1 MGSKVFAFGDIAGPV
16 QFGKPAVLKKATHP
30 ELTERAAFVLASRPC
45 RAYRVIRRSRSRVMP
60 AASMAIARTV
70 PSDMSIPVWAS
81 ESAADVLPPATTPVF
96 APGLAEDEPPD
107 VPPGTVPG
115 LFCSLPPGAVLFGL
129 GCVTIALRAVHQ
141 KGRQPLRAWSLYA
154 SFSLPVSLI
163 AVRPADAAEIHVRS
177 RQRGCLHYAR
187 GSRLSYR
194 PGQYV
199 AERIIVAFISALSLT
214 VIAIADFSNRMV
226 EKNLV
231 AIAAYVLLPALAA
244 TAWQSA
250 PPPQGCVH
258 AIRWPTA
265 RPATCA
271 GYSVPP
277 RATRQASNRCNRS
290 ENASHSCA
298 SAPLPGE
305 SPISTISNGT
315 FAGLMPSSAQ

>member
-1 MGSKVFAFGDIAGPV
+1 MIG
-16 QFGKPAVLKKATHP
+16 
-30 ELTERAAFVLASRPC
+30 
-45 RAYRVIRRSRSRVMP
+45 
-60 AASMAIARTV
+60 
-70 PSDMSIPVWAS
+70 
-81 ESAADVLPPATTPVF
+81 
-96 APGLAEDEPPD
+96 
-107 VPPGTVPG
+107 
-115 LFCSLPPGAVLFGL
+115 GAV
-129 GCVTIALRAVHQ
+129 Q
-141 KGRQPLRAWSLYA
+141 WSLYA
-154 SFSLPVSLI
+154 SFSLPLSLI

-244 TAWQSA
+244 TAWLRTCHQ
-250 PPPQGCVH
+250 
-258 AIRWPTA
+258 WPTA
-265 RPATCA
+265 RTATCA
-271 GYSVPP
+271 EYSVPP

-315 FAGLMPSSAQ
+315 FAGLMSSSAQ

>member
-70 PSDMSIPVWAS
+70 TSDMSIPVWAS

-96 APGLAEDEPPD
+96 APGLAEDEPSPD

-244 TAWQSA
+244 TSWLRTCHQ
-250 PPPQGCVH
+250 
-258 AIRWPTA
+258 WPTA

-290 ENASHSCA
+290 QNASHSCA

>member
-45 RAYRVIRRSRSRVMP
+45 RSYRVIRRSRSRVMP

-70 PSDMSIPVWAS
+70 TSDMSIPVWAR
-81 ESAADVLPPATTPVF
+81 ESAADVLPPPATTPVF
-96 APGLAEDEPPD
+96 APGLAEDEPSPD

-244 TAWQSA
+244 TAWLRTYHPMADS
-250 PPPQGCVH
+250 
-258 AIRWPTA
+258 
-265 RPATCA
+265 
-271 GYSVPP
+271 
-277 RATRQASNRCNRS
+277 ATRNLRWIFGAAARYEAS
-290 ENASHSCA
+290 
-298 SAPLPGE
+298 LE
-305 SPISTISNGT
+305 SVQSLGKRISQ
-315 FAGLMPSSAQ
+315 LR

>member
-1 MGSKVFAFGDIAGPV
+1 MIG
-16 QFGKPAVLKKATHP
+16 
-30 ELTERAAFVLASRPC
+30 
-45 RAYRVIRRSRSRVMP
+45 
-60 AASMAIARTV
+60 
-70 PSDMSIPVWAS
+70 
-81 ESAADVLPPATTPVF
+81 
-96 APGLAEDEPPD
+96 
-107 VPPGTVPG
+107 
-115 LFCSLPPGAVLFGL
+115 GAV
-129 GCVTIALRAVHQ
+129 Q
-141 KGRQPLRAWSLYA
+141 WSLYA
-154 SFSLPVSLI
+154 SFSLPLSLI

-244 TAWQSA
+244 TAWLRTCHQ
-250 PPPQGCVH
+250 
-258 AIRWPTA
+258 WPTA

-271 GYSVPP
+271 EYSVPP

-290 ENASHSCA
+290 ETHLTAALAHRYPA
-298 SAPLPGE
+298 KVPSAP
-305 SPISTISNGT
+305 SQM
-315 FAGLMPSSAQ
+315 GLSRD

>member
-1 MGSKVFAFGDIAGPV
+1 MGQRIGRG
-16 QFGKPAVLKKATHP
+16 
-30 ELTERAAFVLASRPC
+30 RLAS
-45 RAYRVIRRSRSRVMP
+45 
-60 AASMAIARTV
+60 
-70 PSDMSIPVWAS
+70 
-81 ESAADVLPPATTPVF
+81 PATTPVF
-96 APGLAEDEPPD
+96 APGLAEDEPSPD

-214 VIAIADFSNRMV
+214 VIAISDFSNRMV

-244 TAWQSA
+244 TAWL
-250 PPPQGCVH
+250 
-258 AIRWPTA
+258 R
-265 RPATCA
+265 TCHPMA
-271 GYSVPP
+271 DS
-277 RATRQASNRCNRS
+277 ATRNLRWIFGAAARYEAS
-290 ENASHSCA
+290 
-298 SAPLPGE
+298 LE
-305 SPISTISNGT
+305 SVQSLGKRISQ
-315 FAGLMPSSAQ
+315 LR

>member
-1 MGSKVFAFGDIAGPV
+1 MGQRVGRG
-16 QFGKPAVLKKATHP
+16 
-30 ELTERAAFVLASRPC
+30 RLAS
-45 RAYRVIRRSRSRVMP
+45 
-60 AASMAIARTV
+60 
-70 PSDMSIPVWAS
+70 
-81 ESAADVLPPATTPVF
+81 PATTPVF

-163 AVRPADAAEIHVRS
+163 AVRPADAVEIHVRS

-187 GSRLSYR
+187 GIRLSYR

-199 AERIIVAFISALSLT
+199 AERIIVVFISALSLT

-244 TAWQSA
+244 TAWL
-250 PPPQGCVH
+250 
-258 AIRWPTA
+258 R
-265 RPATCA
+265 TCHPMA
-271 GYSVPP
+271 GS
-277 RATRQASNRCNRS
+277 ATRNLRWIFGAAARYEAS
-290 ENASHSCA
+290 
-298 SAPLPGE
+298 LE
-305 SPISTISNGT
+305 SVQSLGKRISQ
-315 FAGLMPSSAQ
+315 LR

>member
-45 RAYRVIRRSRSRVMP
+45 RSYRVIRRSRSRVMP

-70 PSDMSIPVWAS
+70 TSDMSIPVWAR
-81 ESAADVLPPATTPVF
+81 ESAADVLPPPATTPVF

-226 EKNLV
+226 EKTSWR
-231 AIAAYVLLPALAA
+231 LPHMCCCRH
-244 TAWQSA
+244 W
-250 PPPQGCVH
+250 PPPHGCVH

-290 ENASHSCA
+290 KNASHSCA

-315 FAGLMPSSAQ
+315 FAGLMSSSAQ

>member
-70 PSDMSIPVWAS
+70 TSDMSIPVWAS

-96 APGLAEDEPPD
+96 APGLAEGEPSPD

-163 AVRPADAAEIHVRS
+163 AVRLPMLPRYMSEAVSVAVFTMLAGAA
-177 RQRGCLHYAR
+177 CLI
-187 GSRLSYR
+187 G
-194 PGQYV
+194 PGNMSP
-199 AERIIVAFISALSLT
+199 SAS
-214 VIAIADFSNRMV
+214 S
-226 EKNLV
+226 
-231 AIAAYVLLPALAA
+231 
-244 TAWQSA
+244 S
-250 PPPQGCVH
+250 
-258 AIRWPTA
+258 
-265 RPATCA
+265 
-271 GYSVPP
+271 
-277 RATRQASNRCNRS
+277 
-290 ENASHSCA
+290 
-298 SAPLPGE
+298 
-305 SPISTISNGT
+305 
-315 FAGLMPSSAQ
+315 PSSAL